1 MQRPGGPDGP
11 CGSGRMALG
20 DAALTRDP
28 WSVNA
33 LAGARSV
40 TRAPAQP
47 TGLSAYSKGVLYALA
62 AGLALGTL
70 GPISNVAYGAGMG
83 SATFAALRATIGAI
97 VIALTIRAARHPTV
111 SLRGLSRRDLAL
123 LGMTAVA
130 QASLSLS
137 LFAAYQAMPVASVL
151 AVYFCYP
158 LIVAVASI
166 ALGRERLTVARAAG
180 LVVALAGLATVLLG
194 ADAGALG
201 ISVVGL
207 ALAALA
213 ATCQAAY
220 LVVSRNGYSR
230 VPSDQASAV
239 ILGSAAV
246 LVWLVAIPVEGA
258 VGAAWLSAAPAWLAV
273 GVAGLVGAA
282 FAKVFLLRAVRRVG
296 GTRTSVL
303 LLSEPIVGTVLAAI
317 LLGQGVTPLQVLG
330 GVGVLAGAALA
341 QRPARGRTG
350 VRKGQSRHSSSS
362 VDSSM
367 VAPARR

>member
-1 MQRPGGPDGP
+1 MQRSDGPDGP
-11 CGSGRMALG
+11 HGSGRMALAG
-20 DAALTRDP
+20 DATGRDP
-28 WSVNA
+28 CTVNA
-33 LAGARSV
+33 LAGARHA
-40 TRAPAQP
+40 TRALAQP
-47 TGLSAYSKGVLYALA
+47 GGLSAYSKGVLYALA
-62 AGLALGTL
+62 AGLAFGTL
-70 GPISNVAYGAGMG
+70 GPVSNVAYGAGMG

-97 VIALTIRAARHPTV
+97 AIALTIRAAAHPTV
-111 SLRGLSRRDLAL
+111 SLRALAPRDRAL
-123 LGMTAVA
+123 LAMTAIA

-137 LFAAYQAMPVASVL
+137 LFAAYHAMPIASVL

-158 LIVAVASI
+158 LIVAGASI

-180 LVVALAGLATVLLG
+180 LLAALAGLATVLLG
-194 ADAGALG
+194 GPGGALG

-207 ALAALA
+207 VLAALA

-239 ILGSAAV
+239 ILGGAAV
-246 LVWLVAIPVEGA
+246 LLWLVAVPIDGPA
-258 VGAAWLSAAPAWLAV
+258 GAAWLFSAPAWLAV
-273 GVAGLVGAA
+273 GATGLLGAA

-317 LLGQGVTPLQVLG
+317 LLGQGLTPVQVLG
-330 GVGVLAGAALA
+330 GVGVLVGAALA
-341 QRPARGRTG
+341 QRPARGRTFTTG
-350 VRKGQSRHSSSS
+350 GQSRHSSSS
-362 VDSSM
+362 VASST

>member
-1 MQRPGGPDGP
+1 
-11 CGSGRMALG
+11 MAILG
-20 DAALTRDP
+20 T
-28 WSVNA
+28 VNA
-33 LAGARSV
+33 LAGARIAS
-40 TRAPAQP
+40 RALAKPG
-47 TGLSAYSKGVLYALA
+47 GLSAYSKGVLYALA

-70 GPISNVAYGAGMG
+70 GPVSNVAYGAGMG

-97 VIALTIRAARHPTV
+97 VIALTIRAAGHPTV
-111 SLRGLSRRDLAL
+111 PLAALARRDRVQLA
-123 LGMTAVA
+123 MTAVA

-137 LFAAYQAMPVASVL
+137 LFAAYHAMSVATVL

-158 LIVAVASI
+158 LIVAGASI
-166 ALGRERLTVARAAG
+166 VLGRERLTLARAGG
-180 LVVALAGLATVLLG
+180 LLAALTGLATVLLG
-194 ADAGALG
+194 SDAGALG

-207 ALAALA
+207 ALAAVA

-230 VPSDQASAV
+230 VPSDQASGV
-239 ILGSAAV
+239 ILGGAAV
-246 LVWLVAIPVEGA
+246 LLWLVAVPIDGPG
-258 VGAAWLSAAPAWLAV
+258 GTNWLTAAPAWLAV
-273 GVAGLVGAA
+273 AAAGLLGAA

-303 LLSEPIVGTVLAAI
+303 LLSEPIVGTVLAAV

-350 VRKGQSRHSSSS
+350 LANAQRRHSSRS
-362 VDSSM
+362 VGSSM
-367 VAPARR
+367 EAPARR